1 MEQSSSG
8 MLKATLLMASALT
21 VMANAL
27 VAPALPELSLVF
39 AQTPH
44 SDILVRLVLT
54 LPGLS
59 IAICAPIAGFIAD
72 RFGRKGVLIF
82 SLVLYGVAGGSG
94 GLVDGLYTLLVMRA
108 LLGVAVAGIM
118 TACTTLAGDY
128 FSGQQR
134 TAFMG
139 LQASFMFFGGMIFL
153 IASGV
158 LADLSWRAPFLVYLA
173 SLPLIP
179 LAIFYLYEPLKK
191 TGESG
196 SGERTGDW
204 VPGRSVAF
212 LYALVFGSMVVWY
225 LIPTQLP
232 FLLKDN
238 LGANN
243 TSIGLVIA
251 AMSLVAA
258 LTAMQYR
265 RIRARLSLT
274 TILGLCFLIVGLSY
288 LPLSLTGEYWQAI
301 LGTAASGLGFGLFMP
316 TVALW
321 AVSLVPA
328 HLRGRVVGGLT
339 SVLYLGQFSSPLLT
353 QPLAR
358 LRSIEWIF
366 ALAAI
371 MMLVLSAG
379 FWLSAAWQR
388 SRRPPL
394 LEDKAPIAIKP
405 KI

>member
-1 MEQSSSG
+1 MEPSPGG
-8 MLKATLLMASALT
+8 MLKATLLLASTLT

-27 VAPALPELSLVF
+27 IAPALPELSLAF

-44 SDILVRLVLT
+44 SDLLVRLVLT

-59 IAICAPIAGFIAD
+59 IAICAPIAGLIAD

-82 SLVLYGVAGGSG
+82 SLVLYGIAGGSG
-94 GLVDGLYTLLVMRA
+94 GLVDDLYTLLVMRA

-139 LQASFMFFGGMIFL
+139 LQASFMFFGGMVFL
-153 IASGV
+153 GSAGM
-158 LADLSWRAPFLVYLA
+158 LAELSWRAPFLVYLV
-173 SLPLIP
+173 SLPFIP
-179 LAIFYLYEPLKK
+179 LVLFYLYEPPRKPGAASP
-191 TGESG
+191 GE
-196 SGERTGDW
+196 TAGDW
-204 VPGRSVAF
+204 VPGRSVVF
-212 LYALVFGSMVVWY
+212 LYALVFGSMVIWY

-243 TSIGLVIA
+243 TSIGLIIA
-251 AMSLVAA
+251 AMSLAA
-258 LTAMQYR
+258 GLMAMQYR

-274 TILGLCFLIVGLSY
+274 AILGLCFLIVGLSY
-288 LPLSLTGEYWQAI
+288 LPLSLTTEYWRAI
-301 LGTAASGLGFGLFMP
+301 LGMVASGLGFGLFMP

-339 SVLYLGQFSSPLLT
+339 SAIYLGQFASPLLA
-353 QPLAR
+353 QPLTS

-379 FWLSAAWQR
+379 FWLATAWRR

-394 LEDKAPIAIKP
+394 FEDKTSASS
-405 KI
+405 